1 MKELIESIGDLV
13 KNILSVIFLG
23 DEPDKPHQQSN
34 EKASD

>member
-13 KNILSVIFLG
+13 TSILSVIFLG
-23 DEPDKPHQQSN
+23 EEPDEPHQQSN